1 MAIILGR
8 KPLLETKDY
17 EDYAIG
23 LALPIQITN
32 VAFKQNYTEIEQLK
46 SNIKNLLLTKR
57 GERLMNPLF
66 GAGVETVLF
75 EPITDEFE
83 DKIQDIITTSVE
95 RHIPN
100 VSIDEIN
107 VDMSN
112 ENKDKNSV
120 NISLKFRSRNTGNS
134 GLVSFN
140 IQQTAP

>member
-1 MAIILGR
+1 
-8 KPLLETKDY
+8 
-17 EDYAIG
+17 
-23 LALPIQITN
+23 LALPIQIAN

-66 GAGVETVLF
+66 GTGIETVLF

-83 DKIQDIITTSVE
+83 DKVQTIITNSVE
-95 RHIPN
+95 RYVPN

-107 VDMSN
+107 VDISN

-120 NISLKFRSRNTGNS
+120 NISLKFRSRNTGNT
-134 GLVSFN
+134 GNVSFS

>member
-8 KPLLETKDY
+8 KPIIETKDY
-17 EDYAIG
+17 EDYAVG

-46 SNIKNLLLTKR
+46 SNIKNLLLTKK

-66 GAGVETVLF
+66 GTGVETVLF

-83 DKIQDIITTSVE
+83 EKVQDIITNSVE
-95 RHIPN
+95 KYIPN
-100 VSIDEIN
+100 VSIEEIN

-112 ENKDKNSV
+112 ENKDKNLI

-140 IQQTAP
+140 IAQIAP

>member
-8 KPLLETKDY
+8 KPIIESKEYD
-17 EDYAIG
+17 DYAVG

-66 GAGVETVLF
+66 GTGIETVLF

-83 DKIQDIITTSVE
+83 DKVQTIITNYVE
-95 RHIPN
+95 IYVTN
-100 VSIDEIN
+100 FSID
-107 VDMSN
+107 
-112 ENKDKNSV
+112 
-120 NISLKFRSRNTGNS
+120 
-134 GLVSFN
+134 
-140 IQQTAP
+140 

>member
-8 KPLLETKDY
+8 KPIIETTEY
-17 EDYAIG
+17 EDYAVG
-23 LALPIQITN
+23 LALPIQISN

-46 SNIKNLLLTKR
+46 TNIKNLLLTKR

-66 GAGVETVLF
+66 GSGVETVLF

-95 RHIPN
+95 KYIPN

-112 ENKDKNSV
+112 ENKDRNLV

-140 IQQTAP
+140 VQQIAP

>member
-8 KPLLETKDY
+8 KPIIETPEY
-17 EDYAIG
+17 EDYAVG

-66 GAGVETVLF
+66 GTGIETVLF
-75 EPITDEFE
+75 EPIDDAFE
-83 DKIQDIITTSVE
+83 DKVQTIITNSIE
-95 RHIPN
+95 RYVPN

-107 VDMSN
+107 VDISN
-112 ENKDKNSV
+112 ENRDKNSV
-120 NISLKFRSRNTGNS
+120 NISLKFRSRNTGNT
-134 GLVSFN
+134 GETSFS

>member
-8 KPLLETKDY
+8 KPIIETKEY
-17 EDYAIG
+17 EDYAVG
-23 LALPIQITN
+23 LALPIQISN

-46 SNIKNLLLTKR
+46 TNIKNLLLTKR

-66 GAGVETVLF
+66 GSGVETVLF

-95 RHIPN
+95 KYIPN

-112 ENKDKNSV
+112 ENKDRNLV

-140 IQQTAP
+140 VQQIAP

>member
-8 KPLLETKDY
+8 KPIIETQEYD
-17 EDYAIG
+17 DYAIG

-66 GAGVETVLF
+66 GTGVETVLF
-75 EPITDEFE
+75 EPITEEFE
-83 DKIQDIITTSVE
+83 DNVQTIITDSVE
-95 RHIPN
+95 KYIPN
-100 VSIDEIN
+100 VSIDEIT
-107 VDMSN
+107 VDISN

-120 NISLKFRSRNTGNS
+120 NISLKFRSRSTGNTGET
-134 GLVSFN
+134 SFSF
-140 IQQTAP
+140 QQTAL

>member
-8 KPLLETKDY
+8 KPIIESKEY
-17 EDYAIG
+17 EDYAVG

-46 SNIKNLLLTKR
+46 SNIKNLLLTKQ

-66 GAGVETVLF
+66 GTGVEGLLF
-75 EPITDEFE
+75 EQITDDFE
-83 DKIQDIITTSVE
+83 DRVQEIITNSVE
-95 RHIPN
+95 RYIPN
-100 VSIDEIN
+100 ISIDEII

-112 ENKDKNSV
+112 ENKDKNLV

-134 GLVSFN
+134 GVASMT

>member
-1 MAIILGR
+1 MAIILGK
-8 KPLLETKDY
+8 KPIIETKQY
-17 EDYAIG
+17 EDYAVG

-75 EPITDEFE
+75 EPITSEFE
-83 DKIQDIITTSVE
+83 DKIQTIITKSVE
-95 RHIPN
+95 RYIPN
-100 VSIDEIN
+100 VDIEEIN

-112 ENKDKNSV
+112 ENKDKNLV
-120 NISLKFRSRNTGNS
+120 NISLKFRSRSTGNS

-140 IQQTAP
+140 VQQIAP

>member
-8 KPLLETKDY
+8 KPIIESKEY

-57 GERLMNPLF
+57 GERLMNPFF
-66 GAGVETVLF
+66 GTGVETLLF
-75 EPITDEFE
+75 EQITDDFE
-83 DKIQDIITTSVE
+83 DRVQEIITNSVE
-95 RHIPN
+95 KYIPN
-100 VSIDEIN
+100 VNIDEIN

-112 ENKDKNSV
+112 ENKDKNLV

-134 GLVSFN
+134 GEVSMTV
-140 IQQTAP
+140 QQTAL